1 VAGVAIGV
9 IAALWALRALDSL
22 VFGVN
27 TRDPIPFAVAIA
39 IVFCVALAASLLPAR
54 HAASVDPLV
63 ALKQD

>member
-1 VAGVAIGV
+1 
-9 IAALWALRALDSL
+9 

-27 TRDPIPFAVAIA
+27 TRDPVAFAVAIA